1 MLLDCLCNRKMSTEL
16 NKLYYL
22 KDQDRRKPL
31 GEGVDSKVYRVYDRV
46 DGESYAMKVLN
57 AEVNIIPDGDL
68 YTPNFLTE
76 ARILIDLANAPH
88 IMHVERVFH
97 ESPLDFG
104 GLKMRD
110 AHVLITTIPDEPYV
124 TLDQI
129 QFKNTTQVRY
139 VFVQI
144 ARALAAIDRVN
155 VSHMD
160 LHLGNVLV
168 NKHDLN
174 VTVIDF
180 GRSQYKNVLPY
191 YYTNTIR
198 AWEYFAPPEL
208 KKDGIFGYDQ
218 VTVWCFG
225 VLMYY
230 TIARKGVPKMPVQF
244 EKLFSRLLRDLLGK
258 IFVPYEKRI
267 GLRAMLSH
275 PYFNPDAKDSEEMA
289 MPTIVRNN

>member
-1 MLLDCLCNRKMSTEL
+1 MSTEL
-16 NKLYYL
+16 NNLYYL
-22 KDQDRRKPL
+22 KERDRREPL
-31 GEGVDSKVYRVYDRV
+31 GKGADSTVYRVYDRE

-57 AEVNIIPDGDL
+57 AEENIVPEGDL

-76 ARILIDLANAPH
+76 ARILIDLADAPH
-88 IMHVERVFH
+88 VMHVKRVFR

-110 AHVLITTIPDEPYV
+110 AHVLITTTPEEPYV
-124 TLDQI
+124 TLDRI

-144 ARALAAIDRVN
+144 AQALTAIDN
-155 VSHMD
+155 ANASHMD

-168 NKHDLN
+168 NKHDME

-191 YYTNTIR
+191 YYTNTVR
-198 AWEYFAPPEL
+198 EWQYFAPPEL
-208 KKDGIFGYDQ
+208 KEQGIFGYDQ

-230 TIARKGVPKMPVQF
+230 TVARQKVPKKMPVKF
-244 EKLFSRLLRDLLGK
+244 EKLFSRLLGDLLGK
-258 IFVPYEKRI
+258 VFVPYTQRI
-267 GLRAMLSH
+267 GLRAMLAH
-275 PYFNPDAKDSEEMA
+275 PYFDLNAQDSEEMA
-289 MPTIVRNN
+289 MTTIVK